1 MEFDV
6 TIFNQSALL
15 VFGLVFL
22 GGIVTSIGPCNV
34 AMIPLLVS
42 YVGGTTTPAR
52 GRAFAFSL
60 GFAVGLATTFT
71 LLGVVAALLGN
82 AFTGLGG
89 WGYYLAAS
97 VCFALALNMLGALKI
112 NVPGGAARLRERIG
126 WRGLPGA
133 LALGLVSGLVASQC
147 ATPALLAIL
156 TYVMVQQAA
165 IGYGAALLF
174 VYALGRGAPIVLA
187 GTFTAALKGLRQAG
201 RWSAALETGSGLV
214 MAGVGLYFLWL
225 A

>member
-1 MEFDV
+1 MEIDT
-6 TIFNQSALL
+6 TIFTQGTLIA
-15 VFGLVFL
+15 FGLVFF

-34 AMIPLLVS
+34 AMIPLLVG
-42 YVGGTTTPAR
+42 YVGGTTTPTR
-52 GRAFAFSL
+52 SRAFVLSL
-60 GFAVGLATTFT
+60 GFALGLATTFM
-71 LLGVVAALLGN
+71 LLGVVAALLGS
-82 AFTGLGG
+82 AFTGLRG
-89 WGYYLAAS
+89 WGYYLVAI
-97 VCFALALNMLGALKI
+97 VCFMLALNMLGALQV
-112 NVPGGAARLRERIG
+112 NLPGGVARLRERIG

-147 ATPALLAIL
+147 ATPVLLAIL

-165 IGYGAALLF
+165 IAYGAALLF
-174 VYALGRGAPIVLA
+174 VYALGRGVPIVLA

-214 MAGVGLYFLWL
+214 MMGVGLYFLWL

>member
-1 MEFDV
+1 MEFDA
-6 TIFNQSALL
+6 TLFNQSALL

-22 GGIVTSIGPCNV
+22 GGVVTSIGPCNV

-42 YVGGTTTPAR
+42 YVGGTTSPTR
-52 GRAFAFSL
+52 GRAFTLSL
-60 GFAVGLATTFT
+60 GFAIGLATTFM
-71 LLGVVAALLGN
+71 LLGVVAALLGS
-82 AFTGLGG
+82 AFAGIAG
-89 WGYYLAAS
+89 WGYYLVAF
-97 VCFALALNMLGALKI
+97 VCLALALNMLGALQI
-112 NVPGGAARLRERIG
+112 NTPGGVTRLRERIG

-147 ATPALLAIL
+147 ATPVLLAIL

-174 VYALGRGAPIVLA
+174 VYALGRGVPIVLA
-187 GTFTAALKGLRQAG
+187 GTFAAALKGLRQAG
-201 RWSAALETGSGLV
+201 RWSATLETGSGLV
-214 MAGVGLYFLWL
+214 LMGVGLYFLWL